1 MKNLLIFISGL
12 LFVNLL
18 YAELLY
24 QKTDK
29 PVSDLLRA
37 DSFSSASLNY
47 QNTALIKKFRQYTPS
62 VAFIS
67 KPQLKLAGL
76 RINPKNYTGISS
88 SYTNRLVYF
97 DMQKRNDREIA
108 FPKGTIISQSG
119 WPEDGRHFL
128 VSIETPSCLELWM
141 VDIPSLKKKRIPGLC
156 LNQITGNSFLW
167 LNDQEILISKR
178 LKSQQ
183 SEIKIEKLPP
193 TGPVVQVSKG
203 MVAQNRTYQDLLK
216 NQQDEEVLAK
226 AIQAQL
232 VIHNIKSGSTRDF
245 GKPAAYY
252 DISLSPD
259 RTRFLIS
266 KITKPYSYAVPL
278 GYFTKSYEVWDVRG
292 GGTVPLYKS
301 GPHEN
306 VPINGVIKGPRGLHW
321 LPDEPATLIYVEA
334 LDGGDWKNKVAFR
347 DEIFKLHLLA
357 NSQTRVESIYKT
369 KNRFAGL
376 KVLDR
381 GLGYMVSDYERDSTF
396 INTKLIKY
404 ENLKI
409 VSEKEIFN
417 FNESDEYGNPGSEY
431 MIDNK
436 YKRAVV
442 AVEKDNQSIFLVGRG
457 ATPEGYRPFLN
468 RFNFSTLEKREI
480 FRSSDKTFESFLTFV
495 DETDFTSF
503 LTSYE
508 TNRISPRIMLNTIG
522 ATETKKELLYA
533 DTNPFEIM
541 SKLKKEV
548 IKYKRNDGVELSG
561 VLYYP
566 LDYEVGKKYPM
577 VMEAYPLEYTDAAT
591 AGQVRSTPYK
601 FETPFRADAVY
612 FALRGYAYL
621 QDAQIPIIGHPETKN
636 DTFLPQLVAGAE
648 AAIAAVAAKN
658 LIDVKKVGI
667 IGHSYGGF
675 MVANLLTHSK
685 LFAAG
690 IARSGAYNRTLTPFG
705 FQGERRTFWDAKD
718 TYLKVSPFYEA
729 EKMKFPMLLIHG
741 QADNNSGTFTLQSER
756 YFEALKGQGANVRLV
771 LLPEESHGYAALES
785 VEHVLYEMFNWF
797 DTYLK

>member
-1 MKNLLIFISGL
+1 MTKLIFVVLVLIRSMAAL
-12 LFVNLL
+12 
-18 YAELLY
+18 AETPY

-97 DMQKRNDREIA
+97 DMQKRIDREIE
-108 FPKGTIISQSG
+108 FPKDTIISQSG
-119 WPEDGRHFL
+119 WSENGRHFL
-128 VSIETPSCLELWM
+128 VSIETPSCLELWV

-156 LNQITGNSFLW
+156 MNQITGNSFLW

-178 LKSQQ
+178 LKLQQ

-226 AIQAQL
+226 ALQAQL
-232 VIHNIKSGSTRDF
+232 VIHNIKSGLTRDF
-245 GKPAAYY
+245 RKPAAYY
-252 DISLSPD
+252 DILLSPD

-266 KITKPYSYAVPL
+266 KIAKPYSYVVPL
-278 GYFTKSYEVWDVRG
+278 GYFAKNYEVWDVKG
-292 GGTVPLYKS
+292 GGTIQLYKS

-306 VPINGVIKGPRGLHW
+306 VPIEGVIKGPRQLRW
-321 LPDEPATLIYVEA
+321 VPDEPATLIYVEA
-334 LDGGDWKNKVAFR
+334 LDGGDWKNKVANR

-357 NSQTRVESIYKT
+357 NAQMRAESIYKT
-369 KNRFAGL
+369 KNRFEGL
-376 KVLDR
+376 RVLDR
-381 GLGYMVSDYERDSTF
+381 GLGYLVSDYERDSTF
-396 INTKLIKY
+396 TNTKLIKY
-404 ENLKI
+404 ENSKI

-417 FNESDEYGNPGSEY
+417 FNENDEYGNPGSEY

-436 YKRAVV
+436 YKRPVV
-442 AVEKDNQSIFLVGRG
+442 AVEKDNQSIFLIGRG

-468 RFNFSTLEKREI
+468 RFNLSTLEKKEI
-480 FRSSDKTFESFLTFV
+480 FKSAEKTFESFLTFV
-495 DETDFTSF
+495 DETGFTSF
-503 LTSYE
+503 LSNFE

-522 ATETKKELLYA
+522 ATATRKELLYA
-533 DTNPFEIM
+533 DKNPFEIM

-548 IKYKRNDGVELSG
+548 IRYKRNDGVELSG

-566 LDYEVGKKYPM
+566 LDYEEGKKYPM

-705 FQGERRTFWDAKD
+705 FQGERRTFWEAKD

-729 EKMKFPMLLIHG
+729 EKMKFPLLLIHG
-741 QADNNSGTFTLQSER
+741 QADNNAGTFTLQSER

-785 VEHVLYEMFNWF
+785 VEHVLYEMFSWF